1 MDWQQ
6 VSGLTQNITYYST
19 NASALAK
26 QYDSV
31 PFESVHKDWLQVI
44 PKEGMVLDV
53 GAGSGRD
60 ARYLAAKG
68 LGVVAVEPATGIRE
82 IAQKYI
88 VSNLIHWISDSLP
101 ELTEVFRLQTKFDL
115 ILLSA
120 VWMHIAPSARERAFR
135 KLSSLLKPNG
145 KLVIS
150 LRHGGSADE
159 RTMHPVSADELAKFA
174 SQFGLTYR
182 LLTPEK
188 SNDELG
194 RVDVQWQTVLLT
206 LPDNGTG
213 AFPLIRNIVINDSKS
228 STYKIALLRT
238 LLRIAE
244 GHPGAVIDQTSEHV
258 VLPVGLVALYW
269 LKLYKPLVDKFEMQ
283 QNSNSSRGLGFVKAD
298 GWQQI
303 TAFSSNDL
311 YIGARYSGSPTVKAI
326 YRTLKD
332 IASTVKNM
340 PAKHTTLPGTDKGVF
355 HVELN
360 KTRVPKTDLLL
371 DFDFLS
377 SLGRFYVPVHIWDSL
392 TQFSVWIEPTLINE
406 WSSLMAGYSR
416 NKKRPLTKTDYLTA
430 LRWDDP
436 ERTTSRIRKRVNQL
450 LANEDV
456 ACCWSGT
463 RLKLSRYAIDHAF
476 PFARW
481 PNNDLWNLLP
491 TKSSVNTSKSDKLP
505 TGMKLLS
512 SRELIV
518 SWWKQGWQHN
528 QTEFFSQANLAL
540 PNLRPNNK
548 NFDDVFEAF
557 TLQRDRIK
565 ALQQLKDWR

>member
-1 MDWQQ
+1 
-6 VSGLTQNITYYST
+6 LTKNITYYST
-19 NASALAK
+19 NASTLAK

-31 PFESVHKDWLQVI
+31 SFESVHKDWLQAI

-68 LGVVAVEPATGIRE
+68 LGVVAVEPAEGIRE
-82 IAQKYI
+82 IAQEYT
-88 VSNLIHWISDSLP
+88 VSNPIHWISDSLP

-120 VWMHIAPSARERAFR
+120 VWMHIAPSSRERAFR

-150 LRHGGSADE
+150 LRHGKCADE
-159 RTMHPVSADELAKFA
+159 RTMFPVSTDELVQLS

-182 LLTPEK
+182 LLTRQK
-188 SNDELG
+188 SSDELG
-194 RVDVQWQTVLLT
+194 RADVQWQTVLLS

-228 STYKIALLRT
+228 STYKVALLRT

-269 LKLYKPLVDKFEMQ
+269 LKLYKPLIDKFEMQ
-283 QNSNSSRGLGFVKAD
+283 QNSNSDRGLGFIKAD
-298 GWQQI
+298 GWEQI
-303 TAFSSNDL
+303 SAYSSNDF
-311 YIGARYSGSPTVKAI
+311 YIGAHYSDSSTVQAV

-332 IASTVKNM
+332 IASNVKNM
-340 PAKHTTLPGTDKGVF
+340 PAKYTTLPGTDESVF

-360 KTRVPKTDLLL
+360 RTQKPKTDLLL
-371 DFDFLS
+371 DFDFLA
-377 SLGRFYVPVHIWDSL
+377 SLGKFYVPIHIWDSL
-392 TQFSVWIEPTLINE
+392 SQFSVWIEPALVNE
-406 WSSLMAGYSR
+406 WSSLMAGYSL
-416 NKKRPLTKTDYLTA
+416 NKHREFTKVDYLDA
-430 LRWDDP
+430 LRWEDP
-436 ERTTSRIRKRVNQL
+436 ERTTSRIRMRVNEL
-450 LANEDV
+450 LTNEDV
-456 ACCWSGT
+456 ACCWSGK
-463 RLKLSRYAIDHAF
+463 RLKLTDYSIDHAF
-476 PFARW
+476 PFSRW

-491 TKSSVNTSKSDKLP
+491 TKSNINTKKSDKLP
-505 TGMKLLS
+505 TGIKLS
-512 SRELIV
+512 CSREFIV
-518 SWWKQGWQHN
+518 FWWKQGWQDN

-540 PNLRPNNK
+540 PNLRPNNT

-557 TLQRDRIK
+557 THQRNRIK
-565 ALQQLKDWR
+565 TLQQLEDWR

>member
-1 MDWQQ
+1 M
-6 VSGLTQNITYYST
+6 TTNITYYSA
-19 NASALAK
+19 NASALVK

-31 PFESVHKDWLQVI
+31 PFETVHKDWLKAI

-68 LGVVAVEPATGIRE
+68 LSVVAVEPAVGIRE
-82 IAQKYI
+82 IAQEYT
-88 VSNLIHWISDSLP
+88 VANPIHWLSDSLP

-120 VWMHIAPSARERAFR
+120 VWMHITPSERERSFR
-135 KLSSLLKPNG
+135 KLSSLLKPSG

-150 LRHGGSADE
+150 LRHGSCADE
-159 RTMHPVSADELAKFA
+159 RTMYPVSADELAKFA
-174 SQFGLTYR
+174 SQFGLSYR

-194 RVDVQWQTVLLT
+194 RADVQWQTVLLT

-228 STYKIALLRT
+228 STYKVALLRT

-244 GHPGAVIDQTSEHV
+244 GHPGAVIEQTNEHV
-258 VLPVGLVALYW
+258 ILPVGLVALYW
-269 LKLYKPLVDKFEMQ
+269 LKLYKPLIDKFEMQ
-283 QNSNSSRGLGFVKAD
+283 QNSNSSRGLGFIKTD

-303 TAFSSNDL
+303 IAFSSNDF
-311 YIGARYSGSPTVKAI
+311 YIGAHYSDSATVQAI

-340 PAKHTTLPGTDKGVF
+340 PAKHTTLPGTDIGVF

-360 KTRVPKTDLLL
+360 QTRKPKTDLLL
-371 DFDFLS
+371 DFEFLS
-377 SLGRFYVPVHIWDSL
+377 SLGKFYVPVHIWDSL

-406 WSSLMAGYSR
+406 WSSLMAGYGL
-416 NKKRPLTKTDYLTA
+416 NKQRPFTKVDYLNA
-430 LRWDDP
+430 LRWEDP
-436 ERTTSRIRKRVNQL
+436 ERSTSKIRKRVNEL
-450 LANEDV
+450 LTNEGV
-456 ACCWSGT
+456 ACCWSGK
-463 RLKLSRYAIDHAF
+463 RLKLSGYAIDHAF

-491 TKSSVNTSKSDKLP
+491 TQSGINARKSDKLP
-505 TGMKLLS
+505 TGLKLAN
-512 SRELIV
+512 SRDLII
-518 SWWKQGWQHN
+518 SWWKQGWQN
-528 QTEFFSQANLAL
+528 NKTEFFSQANLAL
-540 PNLRPNNK
+540 PNLKPNNA

-557 TLQRDRIK
+557 ALQRDRIK
-565 ALQQLKDWR
+565 ALQQLEDWR

>member
-1 MDWQQ
+1 M
-6 VSGLTQNITYYST
+6 TKNITYYST
-19 NASALAK
+19 NASTLAK

-31 PFESVHKDWLQVI
+31 PFESVHKEWLQAI

-68 LGVVAVEPATGIRE
+68 LSVVAVEPAAGIRE
-82 IAQKYI
+82 IAQEYTI
-88 VSNLIHWISDSLP
+88 SNSIHWISDSLP

-120 VWMHIAPSARERAFR
+120 VWMHIAPTARERAFR

-145 KLVIS
+145 KLIIS
-150 LRHGGSADE
+150 LRYGICNDE
-159 RTMHPVSADELAKFA
+159 RTMYPVSTNELAQLA
-174 SQFGLTYR
+174 SQFGLTYQ
-182 LLTPEK
+182 LLTPHK
-188 SNDELG
+188 SQDQLG
-194 RVDVQWQTVLLT
+194 RNDVQWQTVLLT

-228 STYKIALLRT
+228 STYKVALLRT

-244 GHPGAVIDQTSEHV
+244 GHPGAVIEQTSEHV
-258 VLPVGLVALYW
+258 VLPIGLVALYW
-269 LKLYKPLVDKFEMQ
+269 LKLYKPLVDTFEMQ
-283 QNSNSSRGLGFVKAD
+283 QNSNTSKGLGFIKDD
-298 GWQQI
+298 GWQLI
-303 TAFSSNDL
+303 SSYSSNDF
-311 YIGARYSGSPTVKAI
+311 YIGAYYSDSPTVQGL
-326 YRTLKD
+326 YRALKD
-332 IASTVKNM
+332 IASTIKQM
-340 PAKHTTLPGTDKGVF
+340 PARYTTLPGTNDSVF

-360 KTRVPKTDLLL
+360 KTQKPKADLLL

-377 SLGRFYVPVHIWDSL
+377 SLGKFYVPIHIWDSL
-392 TQFSVWIEPTLINE
+392 TQFSVWIEPALINE
-406 WSSLMAGYSR
+406 WSSLMAGYGLNRQKSF
-416 NKKRPLTKTDYLTA
+416 TKLDYLNA
-430 LRWDDP
+430 LRWEDP
-436 ERTTSRIRKRVNQL
+436 ERNTFRIRKRVNEL
-450 LANEDV
+450 LTNESV
-456 ACCWSGT
+456 ACCWSGS
-463 RLKLSRYAIDHAF
+463 RLRLSDYAIDHAF

-491 TKSSVNTSKSDKLP
+491 TKAKVNAIKSDRLP
-505 TGMKLLS
+505 TGSKLTN

-518 SWWKQGWQHN
+518 SWWKQGWQNN

-540 PNLRPNNK
+540 PNLKPNNT

-565 ALQQLKDWR
+565 VLQQLEDWR